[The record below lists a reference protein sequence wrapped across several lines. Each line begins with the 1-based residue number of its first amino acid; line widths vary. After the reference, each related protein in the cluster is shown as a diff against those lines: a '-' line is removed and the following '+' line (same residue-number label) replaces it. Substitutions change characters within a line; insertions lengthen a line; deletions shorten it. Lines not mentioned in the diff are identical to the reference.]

1 MAGKKFFAPL
11 SFRFDFCYYDAV
23 IDLDPAIIWRYPTIQ
38 MNPAIQ
44 FVPDH
49 SLPSTEASIERNTAL
64 PSQK

>member
-1 MAGKKFFAPL
+1 VGPGGAGEGGKKIFAPL

-44 FVPDH
+44 FASDH
-49 SLPSTEASIERNTAL
+49 
-64 PSQK
+64 